1 MAIVL
6 NSKTYNFA
14 GFDQNGVSVYK
25 ETSSGVPGGFSMLTC
40 RVTTPATDKA
50 DAKVMWRLTMPIL
63 AAADSTCACEGAVLR
78 VYRFDDGKVTI
89 PSGSLSAERAD
100 FLARI
105 QSLVDTTQYAASINS
120 LTQPTS

>member
-1 MAIVL
+1 MSIVL

-25 ETSSGVPGGFSMLTC
+25 ETSSGVPGGFSYLTC
-40 RVTTPATDKA
+40 RVSTPATDKA

-63 AAADSTCACEGAVLR
+63 AAADSSCSCEGSVLR
-78 VYRFDDGKVTI
+78 TYRFDDGKVTI
-89 PSGSLSAERAD
+89 PSGSLAAERAD

-105 QSLVDTTQYAASINS
+105 QALVDTTQYAASINS
-120 LTQPTS
+120 LVQPTS